1 MPAGWSPMAAGM
13 PDHGLFSRRRRTI
26 GRTTMN
32 KCLLTLAAVFGC
44 LAGTADATEAG
55 REAVRL
61 LFNGEELVVV
71 MEDNDASRALLASLP
86 LTLTFRDYNGTEK
99 IADLPAAL
107 DTGDAPSGCDP
118 EPGSFT
124 YYAPWGNL
132 AIFYRDFRHSDGL
145 VPLGRIEA
153 GVERLARMRG
163 DFSVRLERLNRQN
176 P

>member
-1 MPAGWSPMAAGM
+1 MDESRKIRFLLEDGADIIVALNDNPA
-13 PDHGLFSRRRRTI
+13 
-26 GRTTMN
+26 
-32 KCLLTLAAVFGC
+32 
-44 LAGTADATEAG
+44 ADA
-55 REAVRL
+55 L
-61 LFNGEELVVV
+61 HD
-71 MEDNDASRALLASLP
+71 MLP
-86 LTLTFRDYNGTEK
+86 LELTFEEFNGTEK

-132 AIFYRDFRHSDGL
+132 AIFYRDFRYSDGL